1 MAEQYCIWY
10 HKTKYLSL
18 QPCVLY
24 AYDLQSDHP
33 FVPLKG
39 RLELTVISFV
49 DGEATIS
56 IGGNQYVACTGDFFI
71 LTGTENARIHA
82 VLTERIEYQI
92 LSFDPAYISPNGLMG
107 FDRYYLTAFYDRQHM
122 PTHKLN
128 CQREPLDKLQE
139 MFTAIVAEMEEAADG
154 YAWRVKVLLLQAL
167 LEIQHYYQLDGE
179 LNPNQKSSHSPPNQ
193 TIESI
198 ISYIDENLSQT
209 LSLSMFAEIAH
220 MNPFYFS
227 TYFKKHTSMSPSQYV
242 LYARINRAKKLLME
256 TDKNILDIALLC
268 GFNSTAN
275 FNKAF
280 KKATGRTPTE
290 YRGNLE

>member
-1 MAEQYCIWY
+1 MVEQYSIWY
-10 HKTKYLSL
+10 HKKKYLSV
-18 QPCVLY
+18 QPCALY

-33 FVPLKG
+33 FLPPKG
-39 RLELTVISFV
+39 RLELSIVSV
-49 DGEATIS
+49 ADGEATIS

-71 LTGTENARIHA
+71 LTEAENARIHA
-82 VLTERIEYQI
+82 VLTEKFEYQI
-92 LSFDPAYISPNGLMG
+92 LSFDPMYISPNGPIG
-107 FDRYYLTAFYDRQHM
+107 FDHYYLTAFYDRQHM
-122 PTHKLN
+122 PTHKLS

-139 MFTAIVAEMEEAADG
+139 LFSTIAVEVEGATAG
-154 YAWRVKVLLLQAL
+154 SAWRAKVLLLQIL
-167 LEIQHYYQLDGE
+167 LEIQHYYQLDGM
-179 LNPNQKSSHSPPNQ
+179 LNPDQKDSYSPPNQ
-193 TIESI
+193 TVESI
-198 ISYIDENLSQT
+198 ISYIDENLSQS

-242 LYARINRAKKLLME
+242 LYARINRAKKLLAE

-280 KKATGRTPTE
+280 KKATGKTPSE
-290 YRGNLE
+290 YRENLE